1 MKAATKSFISST
13 MWTERIGFVAAL
25 ATIKEFENKNVV
37 ERLKYNGRIIKNA
50 LVNAGENHNIRVV
63 SSGIDPL
70 PSFKF
75 LDGDENVYQTYFTR
89 QMLNRGFLVGSSIY
103 SSSIYDD
110 KILKKF
116 ETNVNDVFRQM
127 NIQEITGESIDNQI
141 MMTSFKRLN
150 S

>member
-1 MKAATKSFISST
+1 
-13 MWTERIGFVAAL
+13 
-25 ATIKEFENKNVV
+25 
-37 ERLKYNGRIIKNA
+37 
-50 LVNAGENHNIRVV
+50 
-63 SSGIDPL
+63 
-70 PSFKF
+70 
-75 LDGDENVYQTYFTR
+75 
-89 QMLNRGFLVGSSIY
+89 MLNRGFLVGSSIY

-116 ETNVNDVFRQM
+116 EINVNDVFRQM